1 MAEVHDLPGDAPG
14 VEISLEEVEVALLL
28 SLSAQMADFVAP
40 APMDSEDPLVAMVGI
55 DPTAQMSDD
64 PALQRLLPD
73 AYADDAD
80 ASERLLMDNSVRFK
94 GLERPWVVLI
104 DTDHLSTEAE
114 RTRAYI
120 GITRATM
127 GLVAVT
133 R

>member
-1 MAEVHDLPGDAPG
+1 MTRLPPG
-14 VEISLEEVEVALLL
+14 GALEGHRP
-28 SLSAQMADFVAP
+28 AQ
-40 APMDSEDPLVAMVGI
+40 
-55 DPTAQMSDD
+55 
-64 PALQRLLPD
+64 
-73 AYADDAD
+73 ADDAD

-104 DTDHLSTEAE
+104 DTDHLSTEEE